1 MTLQGFPA
9 ANTPDGMS
17 LVTTL
22 PAPMT
27 VLSPIVTPGKMVT
40 LDVTHTLLP
49 MVTGLAITVL
59 KSEKSCVPV
68 RIMLLYENEQ
78 FLPIVTLPTALM

>member
-1 MTLQGFPA
+1 MTLHGFPA